1 MLASICVD
9 IDAALSVYNDRGII
23 LGLELGETI
32 AAHISGIKAW
42 LGSLGIRQLEMQRSK
57 ADTFV

>member
-1 MLASICVD
+1 MLASIWVH
-9 IDAALSVYNDRGII
+9 IDATLNVYNERGII

-42 LGSLGIRQLEMQRSK
+42 LGSL
-57 ADTFV
+57 